1 MVFGTDTQRMFCAA
15 QMVSAIGFLELS
27 KLAHLY
33 QTDAGGFDFFAAAN
47 LCFILSQ
54 NNRGS
59 DQAEKNTLYRN
70 VLSSLSEGRMRHSQ
84 ANPDLSVSKK
94 DAAAGIEMWSCGQLM
109 SWAETAEEQ
118 DEHAVSMLAMAKDES
133 CLSNLDPSEKAGK
146 CYAVAWRLLC
156 VTRSRAAIRPDEQQL
171 CNGAELYVAMIPYDW
186 RIASAAP
193 GTRSFNNYCLGIFHF
208 YGSASV
214 CYKKYQT
221 LNEHADLAITNATLT
236 AVSDSIASDSGWL
249 EYTLAFIGFDMYD

>member
-1 MVFGTDTQRMFCAA
+1 
-15 QMVSAIGFLELS
+15 MVSAIGPLELS

-47 LCFILSQ
+47 LYSILSQ

-70 VLSSLSEGRMRHSQ
+70 ALSSLSEGRMRHSQ

-94 DAAAGIEMWSCGQLM
+94 DAAADIEFGACGGLM

-118 DEHAVSMLAMAKDES
+118 DEHAASMLAMAKDES
-133 CLSNLDPSEKAGK
+133 CLSNLDRAAKARR
-146 CYAVAWRLLC
+146 CYALAWRLLC
-156 VTRSRAAIRPDEQQL
+156 VRPSRAAIRPDEQQL
-171 CNGAELYVAMIPYDW
+171 CNGAELYVAKIQYDW

-193 GTRSFNNYCLGIFHF
+193 GTRTFNFYCLAIFHF

-249 EYTLAFIGFDMYD
+249 EYALALIGFDMYD